1 MMPADDPA
9 QLAPPTMRAWT
20 HSQAGVPSTVLH
32 FSSDVKT
39 PALTSPTDVL
49 VQITDA
55 SLSPAGSIMMQFC
68 PFIFRSKPAIPE
80 LDFAGTLIAVGADVP
95 KDRNLAPGDAVFG
108 SVTVRPHLNAG
119 AGALAE
125 YMVVAASSV
134 VRKPDGMALQEA
146 AGLGVCGCTALTL
159 YDRAGLKAGD
169 SVLINGASGGI
180 GTMATQLARHAV
192 GPSGRI
198 VALCSGKNAK
208 MVRSLG
214 ADEVRDLGLLEPIS
228 FLMWRWPRGR
238 PSTGSHKSFVPRIL
252 YLI

>member
-1 MMPADDPA
+1 MM
-9 QLAPPTMRAWT
+9 
-20 HSQAGVPSTVLH
+20 H
-32 FSSDVKT
+32 
-39 PALTSPTDVL
+39 
-49 VQITDA
+49 
-55 SLSPAGSIMMQFC
+55 FC

-95 KDRNLAPGDAVFG
+95 KDRNLTPGDAIFG
-108 SVTVRPHLNAG
+108 SVTVRPHLAG

-125 YMVVAASSV
+125 YVVVAASSV
-134 VRKPDGMALQEA
+134 VRKPEGMALQEA
-146 AGLGVCGCTALTL
+146 AGLGVCGSTALML

-180 GTMATQLARHAV
+180 GTMVTQLARHAV

-214 ADEVRDLGLLEPIS
+214 ADEVRDLGFLEPIS

-238 PSTGSHKSFVPRIL
+238 PST
-252 YLI
+252 LI

>member
-1 MMPADDPA
+1 MTLADDPA
-9 QLAPPTMRAWT
+9 QTAPPTMRAWT
-20 HSQAGVPSTVLH
+20 HSQAGTPSTVLR

-49 VQITDA
+49 VRITHA

-80 LDFAGTLIAVGADVP
+80 LDFTGTLIAVGADVP

-125 YMVVAASSV
+125 YVVVAASSV
-134 VRKPDGMALQEA
+134 MRKPESIALQEA
-146 AGLGVCGCTALTL
+146 AGLGVCGCTALML

-180 GTMATQLARHAV
+180 GTMVTQLARHAV

-198 VALCSGKNAK
+198 IALCSGKNAK

-228 FLMWRWPRGR
+228 LSMWRWPRGR
-238 PSTGSHKSFVPRIL
+238 PSTGSHKSFVPRKL
-252 YLI
+252 YLV

>member
-9 QLAPPTMRAWT
+9 QLVPPTMRAWT
-20 HSQAGVPSTVLH
+20 HSQAGTPSTVLR

-39 PALTSPTDVL
+39 PALTSPTDVV
-49 VQITDA
+49 VQITHA

-95 KDRNLAPGDAVFG
+95 KDRSLAPGDAVFG
-108 SVTVRPHLNAG
+108 SVTVRPHLNTG

-125 YMVVAASSV
+125 YVVIAASSV
-134 VRKPDGMALQEA
+134 VRKPESMALQEA

-169 SVLINGASGGI
+169 SILINGASGGI
-180 GTMATQLARHAV
+180 GTMVTQLARHAV

-228 FLMWRWPRGR
+228 SSMWRWPRGR
-238 PSTGSHKSFVPRIL
+238 PSTGSHKSFVLRKL

>member
-1 MMPADDPA
+1 MEQYKTQCPLCYPADIDVYGLSSLGDSTQSFLRALSVTLEFFLLSHSPIHDIQKEPVISAMMPADDPA

-95 KDRNLAPGDAVFG
+95 KDRNLAP
-108 SVTVRPHLNAG
+108 
-119 AGALAE
+119 
-125 YMVVAASSV
+125 
-134 VRKPDGMALQEA
+134 
-146 AGLGVCGCTALTL
+146 
-159 YDRAGLKAGD
+159 
-169 SVLINGASGGI
+169 
-180 GTMATQLARHAV
+180 
-192 GPSGRI
+192 
-198 VALCSGKNAK
+198 
-208 MVRSLG
+208 
-214 ADEVRDLGLLEPIS
+214 
-228 FLMWRWPRGR
+228 
-238 PSTGSHKSFVPRIL
+238 
-252 YLI
+252 